1 MENPEGALTEY
12 FTKQIKAGVV
22 VYYYD
27 DIPDEV
33 ARRISAL
40 SSDERTELLQQI
52 VSDLVNEAVKRRVAE
67 NFKRVQADVKGII
80 ARECWQPQ
88 EIHQPENKTVDPR
101 MVDPLHD
108 F

>member
-22 VYYYD
+22 VYHDD

-40 SSDERTELLQQI
+40 SSDEKTELLRQI
-52 VSDLVNEAVKRRVAE
+52 ISDLVNEAVKKRIAE
-67 NFKRVQADVKGII
+67 NTSACRRTSRG
-80 ARECWQPQ
+80 
-88 EIHQPENKTVDPR
+88 
-101 MVDPLHD
+101 
-108 F
+108 